1 MRAEEERAG
10 RLLGATEH
18 EQAWNGWINVL
29 DQFVLMFGDKEMDP
43 VEAARILDEGFD
55 SLEFARIPPSL
66 DQVTVSTVEVSSLMD
81 IDAVFV
87 LGVNDGVMPK
97 RIDNEGILSDA
108 DREWFSEIGFELA
121 PTSKM
126 KLMDETFMA
135 YRAFT
140 APREKLYVSY
150 PVADEEGKALIPSLY
165 ITRIAATAAGN

>member
-1 MRAEEERAG
+1 
-10 RLLGATEH
+10 
-18 EQAWNGWINVL
+18 
-29 DQFVLMFGDKEMDP
+29 
-43 VEAARILDEGFD
+43 
-55 SLEFARIPPSL
+55 
-66 DQVTVSTVEVSSLMD
+66 MD

-97 RIDNEGILSDA
+97 RVDNEGLLSDA

-126 KLMDETFMA
+126 KLMDETYMA

-150 PVADEEGKALIPSLY
+150 PVADEEGKALLPSSY
-165 ITRIAATAAGN
+165 IKRVKDVLPQVKELVFMNDPSDLDASEQAEYAANYDVALSYLTAQLQLKKRNYPVHPVWLTIAGPTDQVAGV